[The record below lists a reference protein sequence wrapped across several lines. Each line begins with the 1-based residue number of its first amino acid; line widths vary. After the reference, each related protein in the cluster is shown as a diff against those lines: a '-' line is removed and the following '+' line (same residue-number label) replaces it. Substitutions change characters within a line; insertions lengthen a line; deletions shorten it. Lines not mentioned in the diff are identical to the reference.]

1 MTAEQPTQRRWLSVF
16 VNTVVCAAILAGSA
30 AAIVAINRT
39 EPTAQQ
45 INSKRTSAALV
56 ETTIVQRDTYSPSL
70 VVLGTVEPARDI
82 VLSPRV
88 RGQVMELSPEFMPG
102 GMVRQGDMLLQID
115 PADFENAL
123 SIRESELL
131 QVEASLKIEDGRQ
144 TLAKKELSLLE
155 DSIEGIDRGLVLR
168 EPQFASIKSEVG
180 AAKAAVERAK
190 LDLERSRVLAPFDA
204 QVLRRSVNIGSQV
217 GPGDELGQ
225 LVGIEEYWI
234 MAAVPVRSL
243 RWVQFPEGETKGSTV
258 TLRNPDAWGAET
270 ERQARVTR
278 MIGTLD
284 QQTRLAR
291 VLITVPDPLGQKSN
305 EPPLIL
311 DTLIEVR
318 IEGKPIDNV
327 VRLNREYVHER
338 NTVWVMND
346 GKLEIRETDVA
357 FQDAEYAYI
366 RTGLETGEEVVTTT
380 LATVADGVGL
390 RKVDQDST
398 AGENSN
404 TESTD

>member
-1 MTAEQPTQRRWLSVF
+1 
-16 VNTVVCAAILAGSA
+16 
-30 AAIVAINRT
+30 
-39 EPTAQQ
+39 
-45 INSKRTSAALV
+45 
-56 ETTIVQRDTYSPSL
+56 
-70 VVLGTVEPARDI
+70 
-82 VLSPRV
+82 
-88 RGQVMELSPEFMPG
+88 MELSPEFMPG

-168 EPQFASIKSEVG
+168 EPQFASIMSEVG

-190 LDLERSRVLAPFDA
+190 LDLERSRVIAPFDA

-258 TLRNPDAWGAET
+258 TLRNPDAWGAWNRT
-270 ERQARVTR
+270 PGSRYAHDWHAR
-278 MIGTLD
+278 
-284 QQTRLAR
+284 
-291 VLITVPDPLGQKSN
+291 
-305 EPPLIL
+305 
-311 DTLIEVR
+311 
-318 IEGKPIDNV
+318 
-327 VRLNREYVHER
+327 
-338 NTVWVMND
+338 
-346 GKLEIRETDVA
+346 
-357 FQDAEYAYI
+357 
-366 RTGLETGEEVVTTT
+366 
-380 LATVADGVGL
+380 
-390 RKVDQDST
+390 
-398 AGENSN
+398 
-404 TESTD
+404 STDEIGESVDHRTRSAGPKVQRATANSRYPDRGSN